1 MFMKNITLRVIIFG
15 IVSLFVGLPLAQA
28 YPNMVGGNT
37 QSEYQTAV
45 TDRNNAYR
53 EEEKWE
59 TRYGEAKSIVDDLLG
74 KWSGNED
81 AIKDGTWSLAN
92 TAAATLI
99 AEIIRQTNNDNGKS
113 NTDQMIEALPTIL
126 GIVNA
131 VRDGIQLSTD
141 RAERNDYLSALST
154 AVGALNEII
163 SQNQAAFN
171 TYAAKY
177 DVYVELMQNHAG
189 GLAREPNHSSSGN
202 YSSVTAWSLA
212 TIKSTVKAA
221 DAYNATD
228 SLNMLEFWY
237 HVNDL
242 KSTSQPSPHGFDRF
256 NNFDDFWKLT
266 PLPKSKRCDGDCG
279 QQFQTP
285 VEHLVVCPHALT
297 VSSLQ
302 AGNTRLT
309 GLPIDTPLPN
319 GKVSPAGCDKAY
331 YVCDSGDRNEHK
343 VRICGKNNSNGNR
356 CNEPYRNCNNSEY
369 DHGGWL
375 NSKHGK
381 KAGNLITR
389 PLYGFAPASGSSYTA
404 SAGDTHT
411 GTVTASSIYG
421 ARLYVNSSLMG
432 WFGGSTTATSLSLSY
447 TFPSDASGDY
457 TMMARVYPWSGD
469 TYGNYTDYS
478 YTVTIGSDNTTPTTA
493 MAACNIH
500 LASAPGNH
508 TSTWLCNESPC
519 SNRQVPY
526 CFDQCPEAGN
536 HGTATTPM
544 HVCEVHELWQSGDH
558 SWQTSCSDTAHNSNG
573 DSCQASGFYE
583 CVSHTPVYPAATT
596 VTAPVWSDIPDPY
609 NLTVGDSFTLD
620 LNSYVTGSP
629 TITRNG
635 GVIPAGLSFR
645 NGIVSGIVSRV
656 ESRGF
661 RFTATNAAG
670 STVSEWVNITV
681 EAAQ

>member
-1 MFMKNITLRVIIFG
+1 MFVRNIALCVIIFCLA
-15 IVSLFVGLPLAQA
+15 SLFAGLPFAEA
-28 YPNMVGGNT
+28 HPGTKEFEDAFDDAKRKRG
-37 QSEYQTAV
+37 
-45 TDRNNAYR
+45 NAYR
-53 EEEKWE
+53 EEERWE
-59 TRYGEAKSIVDDLLG
+59 TRHSEAKSIVDDLLG

-81 AIKDGTWSLAN
+81 AIKDGTWSLVN

-99 AEIIRQTNNDNGKS
+99 AEIIRRTNNDDDKS
-113 NTDQMIEALPTIL
+113 STQQMIEALPTIL
-126 GIVNA
+126 DAFNA
-131 VRDGIQLSTD
+131 VKDGIQLSTD

-256 NNFDDFWKLT
+256 WDFDSFWKLN
-266 PLPKSKRCDGDCG
+266 PLPKNKRCGGDCG

-297 VSSLQ
+297 VSSMQ
-302 AGNTRLT
+302 AGNRRLT
-309 GLPIDTPLPN
+309 GLPIDTPLPD
-319 GKVSPAGCDKAY
+319 GKVSPAGCDDAY

-369 DHGGWL
+369 DHGGVL

-381 KAGNLITR
+381 KAGNFIIGPR
-389 PLYGFAPASGSSYTA
+389 FGFAPASGSSYTA
-404 SAGDTHT
+404 SAGDMHT

-421 ARLYVNSSLMG
+421 ARLYVNSSLMS

-469 TYGNYTDYS
+469 TYGIIR
-478 YTVTIGSDNTTPTTA
+478 TI
-493 MAACNIH
+493 
-500 LASAPGNH
+500 
-508 TSTWLCNESPC
+508 
-519 SNRQVPY
+519 
-526 CFDQCPEAGN
+526 
-536 HGTATTPM
+536 
-544 HVCEVHELWQSGDH
+544 
-558 SWQTSCSDTAHNSNG
+558 
-573 DSCQASGFYE
+573 
-583 CVSHTPVYPAATT
+583 
-596 VTAPVWSDIPDPY
+596 
-609 NLTVGDSFTLD
+609 
-620 LNSYVTGSP
+620 
-629 TITRNG
+629 
-635 GVIPAGLSFR
+635 VIR
-645 NGIVSGIVSRV
+645 
-656 ESRGF
+656 
-661 RFTATNAAG
+661 
-670 STVSEWVNITV
+670 
-681 EAAQ
+681 

>member
-1 MFMKNITLRVIIFG
+1 MFVRNITLCL
-15 IVSLFVGLPLAQA
+15 IVCFVVSFFVGLPLAEA
-28 YPNMVGGNT
+28 HPDTKTFRDAFKEAKRLRG
-37 QSEYQTAV
+37 
-45 TDRNNAYR
+45 NAYS
-53 EEEKWE
+53 EEERWE

-266 PLPKSKRCDGDCG
+266 PLPKSKRCGGDCG

-369 DHGGWL
+369 DHGGWF

-500 LASAPGNH
+500 PASDSGSH
-508 TSTWLCNESPC
+508 TSYTCNISPC
-519 SNRQVPY
+519 SNFVWWGCVY
-526 CFDQCPEAGN
+526 AQCPETDTHGKVVCTISGCQDSTPYDPTSSSAGL
-536 HGTATTPM
+536 HAYHSECSQYKCTG
-544 HVCEVHELWQSGDH
+544 GGH
-558 SWQTSCSDTAHNSNG
+558 SWQTSCSDTAHTNTNG
-573 DSCQASGFYE
+573 DSCTATGFYE
-583 CVSHTPVYPAATT
+583 CVSHTPVYSAAPA
-596 VTAPVWSDIPDPY
+596 PPP
-609 NLTVGDSFTLD
+609 
-620 LNSYVTGSP
+620 
-629 TITRNG
+629 
-635 GVIPAGLSFR
+635 
-645 NGIVSGIVSRV
+645 
-656 ESRGF
+656 
-661 RFTATNAAG
+661 
-670 STVSEWVNITV
+670 STVRCPLCPVSYDPTDPDSYTNHLPVTCINCDVGFTGCTNHESACYVDGQLVGWHTT
-681 EAAQ
+681 E